1 MESRKKLKNCKNGG
15 VSPGVLKHTPPELKN
30 TKFTAAGQLAHFPI
44 LKGVQDLK
52 VPAKEQ
58 KNINGSAKK
67 AEVIDQAMLFK
78 GKGGNF
84 DEAETE

>member
-1 MESRKKLKNCKNGG
+1 MS
-15 VSPGVLKHTPPELKN
+15 TPPELKN

-52 VPAKEQ
+52 
-58 KNINGSAKK
+58 K